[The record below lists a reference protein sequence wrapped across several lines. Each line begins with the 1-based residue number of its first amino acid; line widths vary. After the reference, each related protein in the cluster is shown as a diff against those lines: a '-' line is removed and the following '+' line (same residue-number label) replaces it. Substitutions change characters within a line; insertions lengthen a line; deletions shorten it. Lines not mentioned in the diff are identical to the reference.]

1 MFIVIEIQKDVTAA
15 TLVSTHDTRNEA
27 ENKYHTVLAYAAVS
41 SLPKHSA
48 VLMDEN
54 GITLKQESYFHE
66 VEEPEEEPNE

>member
-66 VEEPEEEPNE
+66 AEEPEEAE

>member
-1 MFIVIEIQKDVTAA
+1 MFIVMEIQKDVTAA

-48 VLMDEN
+48 VMLTEE
-54 GITLKQESYFHE
+54 GEYIKSECFEHE
-66 VEEPEEEPNE
+66 A

>member
-66 VEEPEEEPNE
+66 EEPNE